1 MTTARLPREICAMI
15 YEFAY
20 EEEAPSTFC
29 TDIACWNEPACVKC
43 NDELWARQ
51 FYIKDIEEREK
62 QDDNE
67 RRLIIASSKEV
78 LQQIGDDESLSDFLE
93 KWGHEELVWSDDDYY
108 YEEEEY
114 SSDDEADRYDY
125 DSCCDDSSDYY

>member
-1 MTTARLPREICAMI
+1 MTTAKLPRDICALI

-20 EEEAPSTFC
+20 EEEAPSKFC

-51 FYIKDIEEREK
+51 FYIKDIEEQEK

-78 LQQIGDDESLSDFLE
+78 LQYIGDDESLSDFLY
-93 KWGHEELVWSDDDYY
+93 KWGHEELDDDYY
-108 YEEEEY
+108 YYEEEEEY